1 MLLHQILDIDSDEI
15 IFLSEESYTGLKNPH
30 RSLDFLKQIA
40 QSGKTDSEIRAIS
53 DENGH
58 IMCLAI
64 SNPASQDF
72 PSFLGVFTDQVARS
86 GISTPAA
93 GQYEKLVSRI
103 LDNCSTVTT
112 IEASSQELDTALREY
127 LSYALVERQLCD
139 ICDKPSETYDMVY
152 MDNRIKRLDDLLIK
166 IEDKFHVSGN
176 VLEICCGN
184 GMATLSLEKS
194 GIFPLTIDND
204 RCQVCQGLEHNVLK
218 PERTII
224 MDVMRLSHFFNENS
238 FDAVIGFMLG
248 TIYEFDKEIW
258 TLMMSESLKVVKPG
272 GILLFTLSKYEE
284 MDILKRILD
293 GLGAVGEIIDNT
305 DASGIYDQWVYLGQ
319 K

>member
-1 MLLHQILDIDSDEI
+1 MLLHQVLDIDNDEI
-15 IFLSEESYTGLKNPH
+15 IFLSEESYAGLKNPH
-30 RSLDFLKQIA
+30 RSVDFLKQIA

-58 IMCLAI
+58 VMCLAI

-72 PSFLGVFTDQVARS
+72 PSFWAIFTDLVARS
-86 GISTPAA
+86 GIPSPAA
-93 GQYEKLVSRI
+93 GQYEKFVSEI
-103 LDNCSTVTT
+103 LDDCSTITAL
-112 IEASSQELDTALREY
+112 EASSQELDTALREY
-127 LSYALVERQLCD
+127 LSLALVERQLCD

-152 MDNRIKRLDDLLIK
+152 MDDRIKRLDDFLIK
-166 IEDKFHVSGN
+166 TKDKFHVSAN

-184 GMATLSLEKS
+184 GMSTISLEKL

-204 RCQVCQGLEHNVLK
+204 RCQVCQGLEHNVLE

-224 MDVMRLSHFFNENS
+224 MDVTRLSHFFNADS

-248 TIYEFDKEIW
+248 TIYEFDKEMW
-258 TLMMSESLKVVKPG
+258 SFMMSESLKVVKPG